1 MLPVFDQGCSHHQQ
15 VRRGLMMTGT
25 GRLEQLKLGKSD
37 EHNDRC
43 KTEKLGKDLIGSRHA

>member
-1 MLPVFDQGCSHHQQ
+1 MIRAVAIISRYE

-43 KTEKLGKDLIGSRHA
+43 KTEKLGKDLRGSRHA